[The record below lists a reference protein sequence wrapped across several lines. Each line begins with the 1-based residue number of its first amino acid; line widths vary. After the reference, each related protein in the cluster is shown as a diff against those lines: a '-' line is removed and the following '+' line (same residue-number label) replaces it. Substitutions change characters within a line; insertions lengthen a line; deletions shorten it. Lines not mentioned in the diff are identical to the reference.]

1 MRASAILQKNDLS
14 SVHALASLSTTRG
27 AEAREA
33 VADLVGEGVGGGG
46 VVAEVVRVVVVVGGG
61 LGRAGLECVLGRV
74 QSKCLSVCLSDCSTA
89 GPAVLRGL
97 TVGPAVL

>member
-1 MRASAILQKNDLS
+1 M
-14 SVHALASLSTTRG
+14 HTLASLSTTRG

-46 VVAEVVRVVVVVGGG
+46 VVAEVVRGVVVVVVVGGG

-97 TVGPAVL
+97 TVGPAVLRGVTVGPAVL